1 MAFVNVPSREIFL
14 KIVYYGAGLCGKTA
28 NVEHVHARAPAAA
41 RGNLI
46 SLKTESE
53 RTLFF
58 DFMPLEVGQIR
69 GYRVRLH
76 LYTVPGQVFYKASRK
91 LILKGVDG
99 IVFVVDSQSAR
110 LEANLEAL
118 EDLGDNLAELGDSL
132 REIPCVVQYNKR
144 DLPEIEPVPRL
155 RALLN
160 PMGAPE
166 VESAAKSGVGVMETL
181 QAVSRG
187 VLQRMG
193 GRKVA

>member
-1 MAFVNVPSREIFL
+1 MAFVNIPAREIFL

-28 NVEHVHARAPAAA
+28 NVEYLHSRAHEGA
-41 RGNLI
+41 RGNLV

-58 DFMPLEVGQIR
+58 DFMPLELGKIR

-91 LILKGVDG
+91 LILRGVDG
-99 IVFVVDSQSAR
+99 VVFVVDSQTAR
-110 LEANLEAL
+110 MEANVEAL
-118 EDLGDNLAELGDSL
+118 EDLGDNLAELGESL

-144 DLPEIEPVPRL
+144 DLPEIEPVSRL

-160 PMGAPE
+160 RMGAPE
-166 VESAAKSGVGVMETL
+166 IESSANKGIGVMETL
-181 QAVSRG
+181 QAASRG
-187 VLQRMG
+187 ALQRMN
-193 GRKVA
+193 RKAA